1 MDLAAREA
9 GHFGGPFW
17 NGPVNKAFE
26 QLHDKWRVCDDP
38 VGIIER
44 TLPLLT
50 YRQNFV
56 DKPNFGS
63 ALHRERLTDE

>member
-38 VGIIER
+38 VAKVEQGSWGNYRIGITGEGIPTVTSRGLES
-44 TLPLLT
+44 PC
-50 YRQNFV
+50 
-56 DKPNFGS
+56 D
-63 ALHRERLTDE
+63 